1 MRERGR
7 KSYNGLP
14 KSTAPRAPRAATH
27 HATPCPARPAG
38 GGTAL
43 AALRCTRPPR
53 RFDERSSR

>member
-1 MRERGR
+1 M
-7 KSYNGLP
+7 P

-27 HATPCPARPAG
+27 HATPCPARPAD

>member
-14 KSTAPRAPRAATH
+14 KSTAPRAATH
-27 HATPCPARPAG
+27 HATPCPARPAD